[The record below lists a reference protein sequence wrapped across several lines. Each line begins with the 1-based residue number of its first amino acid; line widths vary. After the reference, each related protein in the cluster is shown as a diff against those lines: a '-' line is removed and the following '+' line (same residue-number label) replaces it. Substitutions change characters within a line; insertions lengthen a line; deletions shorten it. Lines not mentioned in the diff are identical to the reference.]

1 MIRSISLAKPY
12 VCIFWKSYNIQTY
25 FIVSDLHHISGYP
38 KKRLIRKLFEK
49 FGIDE
54 DLIVFNADYGVK
66 RAGFL
71 YRRLSMVESIKE
83 WIEFAKTHGVQFKYT
98 KFYGQ
103 IHSVWFENKL

>member
-1 MIRSISLAKPY
+1 MYSI
-12 VCIFWKSYNIQTY
+12 VC
-25 FIVSDLHHISGYP
+25 DLNHISGYP
-38 KKRLIRKLFEK
+38 KKRLIKKLFEE

-54 DLIVFNADYGVK
+54 DLIVFNADYGIK

-83 WIEFAKTHGVQFKYT
+83 WIEFAKTHGVEFKYT

>member
-1 MIRSISLAKPY
+1 
-12 VCIFWKSYNIQTY
+12 
-25 FIVSDLHHISGYP
+25 VSELHHISGYP
-38 KKRLIRKLFEK
+38 KQKLIIKLFKE

-54 DLIVFNADYGVK
+54 KLIVFNADYGVK

-83 WIEFAKTHGVQFKYT
+83 WIEFAQTHGVEIKHT

-103 IHSVWFENKL
+103 IHSVWFKNKL